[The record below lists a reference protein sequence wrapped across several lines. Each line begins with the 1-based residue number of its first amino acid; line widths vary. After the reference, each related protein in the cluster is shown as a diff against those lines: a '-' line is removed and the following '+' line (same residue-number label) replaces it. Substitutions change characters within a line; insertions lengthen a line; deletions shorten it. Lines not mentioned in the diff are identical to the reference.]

1 MRPPNSLGDG
11 ALVLDESL
19 FAFNVSWLKKT
30 KKKANRRR
38 PGGYKCPWTC
48 SRRTP
53 VESRLLSHFTHRRWR
68 AACEQSAR
76 LRQESWFCG
85 FQDLSACDV
94 PALRA
99 GSQGKE
105 IVNHLVQDCVTLLHS
120 SLIPPTPVC
129 PVQVLEGSTQKNVC
143 PITFYCKIQPLKYAF
158 FLHVM
163 ACLVLLLFYV
173 VYWLWRYYYFALMRM
188 CYKLLVCSCTW
199 GVLWCCLA
207 SSSNSSA
214 IKKTRRQIK

>member
-1 MRPPNSLGDG
+1 MRPPNSFGDG

-19 FAFNVSWLKKT
+19 FAFNVSWLKKN
-30 KKKANRRR
+30 KKKKNRRR

-76 LRQESWFCG
+76 LREGSWFCG

-99 GSQGKE
+99 VSQEKK
-105 IVNHLVQDCVTLLHS
+105 IVNHLVQDCVTLFHS

-129 PVQVLEGSTQKNVC
+129 PVHTAVGGIHPEESLSHHIFPQV
-143 PITFYCKIQPLKYAF
+143 YCKIQPLKYTL

-163 ACLVLLLFYV
+163 ACLVLLLFSV
-173 VYWLWRYYYFALMRM
+173 VYWLFGDIITLH
-188 CYKLLVCSCTW
+188 
-199 GVLWCCLA
+199 
-207 SSSNSSA
+207 
-214 IKKTRRQIK
+214 

>member
-1 MRPPNSLGDG
+1 M
-11 ALVLDESL
+11 
-19 FAFNVSWLKKT
+19 
-30 KKKANRRR
+30 
-38 PGGYKCPWTC
+38 
-48 SRRTP
+48 
-53 VESRLLSHFTHRRWR
+53 ESRLLSHFTHRRWR

-99 GSQGKE
+99 VSQGKE

-173 VYWLWRYYYFALMRM
+173 VYWLWGYYFALMRM